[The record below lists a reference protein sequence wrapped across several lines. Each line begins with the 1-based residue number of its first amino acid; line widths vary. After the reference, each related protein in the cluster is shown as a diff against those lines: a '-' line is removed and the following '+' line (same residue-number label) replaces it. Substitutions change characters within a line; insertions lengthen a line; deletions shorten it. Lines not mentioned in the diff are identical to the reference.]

1 MKSFFDM
8 SRQEIT
14 SLFKKDE
21 LIVSCYPSYDL

>member
-1 MKSFFDM
+1 M

-21 LIVSCYPSYDL
+21 LIVICYPSDDL